1 MPNATSVEDRWSQML
16 SNAEAIQREI
26 TENTPTLCDVTISTS
41 TSHIVSMYWRAIRL
55 NDGIIILLKAE
66 LPEEAAILARSL
78 IEVSLNLRQLQAEP
92 DFRRP
97 STRPAQCFSLSKSGK

>member
-1 MPNATSVEDRWSQML
+1 VPNATSVEDRWSQML

-26 TENTPTLCDVTISTS
+26 TENTPTLFDVTIS

-66 LPEEAAILARSL
+66 LPEEAAILARSF
-78 IEVSLNLRQLQAEP
+78 IEISLNLRQLQAEP

-97 STRPAQCFSLSKSGK
+97 SARPAQCFSLSKSGK

>member
-26 TENTPTLCDVTISTS
+26 TENTPTLFDVTIS

-66 LPEEAAILARSL
+66 LPEKAAILARSL

>member
-26 TENTPTLCDVTISTS
+26 TENTPTLFDVTIS
-41 TSHIVSMYWRAIRL
+41 TSHIVSMYWCAIRL